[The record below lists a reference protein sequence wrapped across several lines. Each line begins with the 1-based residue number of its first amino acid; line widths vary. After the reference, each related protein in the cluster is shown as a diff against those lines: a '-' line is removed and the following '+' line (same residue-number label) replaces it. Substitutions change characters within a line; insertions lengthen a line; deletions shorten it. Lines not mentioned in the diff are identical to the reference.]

1 LNDDV
6 VLNQIQFENGSDDQ
20 NLTIQLN
27 IIEQLTLL
35 LFIYDRQMNN
45 PRHEITTE
53 EQLAFLTVCIQ

>member
-6 VLNQIQFENGSDDQ
+6 VLNQIQFENGSDYQ

-45 PRHEITTE
+45 PRHETTTE